1 MAKDMTYKEAFDE
14 LEKIVASLENDS
26 HEIDKLADRIKR
38 ANELVNF
45 CKEKLRNIE
54 DEVNSEIKKD
64 ENL

>member
-1 MAKDMTYKEAFDE
+1 MTYKEAFDE